1 MDIDY
6 KKDIN
11 FELINYQK
19 PKDVKASISV
29 NLEKNKDKINI
40 KKISL
45 TESQNL
51 ILITGLKFNKKKFD
65 SLKKISVKTFLKG
78 KKNMNF

>member
-51 ILITGLKFNKKKFD
+51 ILITGLKFNKKKIR
-65 SLKKISVKTFLKG
+65 LIKKDFCKNLSKR
-78 KKNMNF
+78 KKK